1 MQPINDVPDLFGTDE
16 PGGVAEGEKERKP
29 GLPKGVFY
37 ATKEELKVY
46 FDEEG
51 EIRLNLFANQVLRLK
66 SLKSRREKLER
77 FRKIHGDEMVEMV
90 KNLVAQRF
98 KEKSGGSS

>member
-1 MQPINDVPDLFGTDE
+1 VQPINDVPDLFGTDE
-16 PGGVAEGEKERKP
+16 PGGLAEGEKERKP

-37 ATKEELKVY
+37 ATKEELNRY

>member
-1 MQPINDVPDLFGTDE
+1 VQRGNGFSDLFGIDE
-16 PGGVAEGEKERKP
+16 TGGVAEGEKERKP
-29 GLPKGVFY
+29 GLPKGIFY
-37 ATKEELKVY
+37 ATKEQLNRY

-51 EIRLNLFANQVLRLK
+51 EIRLNLFANQVLRLR
-66 SLKSRREKLER
+66 SLKARREKLER
-77 FRKIHGDEMVEMV
+77 FRRIHGDEMVEMV

>member
-1 MQPINDVPDLFGTDE
+1 MQSDNDIPDLFGTDE
-16 PGGVAEGEKERKP
+16 AGGIAEGEKERKP
-29 GLPKGVFY
+29 GLPKGVFT
-37 ATKEELKVY
+37 ATRKELNRY

>member
-1 MQPINDVPDLFGTDE
+1 VQPINDVPDLFGTDE

>member
-1 MQPINDVPDLFGTDE
+1 MQRGNGVPDLFETLE
-16 PGGVAEGEKERKP
+16 GGVSDEGEKRKP

-37 ATKEELKVY
+37 ATKEELNRY

-77 FRKIHGDEMVEMV
+77 FRRIHGDEMVEMV

>member
-1 MQPINDVPDLFGTDE
+1 MQRGDGFPDLFESLEGGL
-16 PGGVAEGEKERKP
+16 PGEGEKRKP
-29 GLPKGVFY
+29 GLPKGIFY
-37 ATKEELKVY
+37 ATKEEMKVY
-46 FDEEG
+46 YDEEG

-77 FRKIHGDEMVEMV
+77 FRRIHGDEMVEMV

>member
-1 MQPINDVPDLFGTDE
+1 VQSDNNIPDLFE
-16 PGGVAEGEKERKP
+16 SLEGGVPDKGKEERRP
-29 GLPKGVFY
+29 GLPKGIFY
-37 ATKEELKVY
+37 ATKEELNRY

>member
-1 MQPINDVPDLFGTDE
+1 MQRSDNIPDLFE
-16 PGGVAEGEKERKP
+16 SLEGGVSSERKEERKP
-29 GLPKGVFY
+29 GLPKGIFY
-37 ATKEELKVY
+37 ATKEQMKVY
-46 FDEEG
+46 YDEEG

>member
-1 MQPINDVPDLFGTDE
+1 MQSNNNIPDLFGTDE
-16 PGGVAEGEKERKP
+16 AGGIAEGEKERKP
-29 GLPKGVFY
+29 GLPKGIFY
-37 ATKEELKVY
+37 ATREELNRY

>member
-1 MQPINDVPDLFGTDE
+1 VQPDNNIPDLFGTDE
-16 PGGVAEGEKERKP
+16 AWGIAEGKEERRP
-29 GLPKGVFY
+29 GLPKGIFY
-37 ATKEELKVY
+37 ATREELNRY

-77 FRKIHGDEMVEMV
+77 FRQIHGDEMVEMV

>member
-1 MQPINDVPDLFGTDE
+1 MQSNNNIPDLFGTDE
-16 PGGVAEGEKERKP
+16 AGGIAEGEKERKP
-29 GLPKGVFY
+29 GLPKGIFY
-37 ATKEELKVY
+37 ATKEELNRY

>member
-1 MQPINDVPDLFGTDE
+1 MPPSNDVPDLFGSLE
-16 PGGVAEGEKERKP
+16 GGLPDEGEKRKP

>member
-1 MQPINDVPDLFGTDE
+1 MQSDNNIPDLFGTDE
-16 PGGVAEGEKERKP
+16 AGGIAEGEKERKP
-29 GLPKGVFY
+29 GLPKGIFY
-37 ATKEELKVY
+37 ATKEELNRY

-77 FRKIHGDEMVEMV
+77 FRKIHCDEMVEMV

>member
-1 MQPINDVPDLFGTDE
+1 VQPINDLPDLFGTDE
-16 PGGVAEGEKERKP
+16 QRGLAEGEKERKP

-37 ATKEELKVY
+37 ATREELNRY

>member
-1 MQPINDVPDLFGTDE
+1 MQRGNGFSDLFGIDE
-16 PGGVAEGEKERKP
+16 TGGVAEGEKERKP
-29 GLPKGVFY
+29 GLPKGIFY
-37 ATKEELKVY
+37 ATKEELNRY

-51 EIRLNLFANQVLRLK
+51 EIRLNLFANQVLRLR
-66 SLKSRREKLER
+66 SLKARREKLER
-77 FRKIHGDEMVEMV
+77 FRRIHGDEMVEMV

>member
-1 MQPINDVPDLFGTDE
+1 MQRGNGIPDLFE
-16 PGGVAEGEKERKP
+16 ALEGGVSPERKEERKP

-37 ATKEELKVY
+37 ATKEELNRY

-77 FRKIHGDEMVEMV
+77 FRRIHGDEMVEMV

>member
-1 MQPINDVPDLFGTDE
+1 LFGIDE
-16 PGGVAEGEKERKP
+16 TGGVAEGEKERKP
-29 GLPKGVFY
+29 GLPKGIFY
-37 ATKEELKVY
+37 ATKEELNRY

-51 EIRLNLFANQVLRLK
+51 EIRLNLFANQVLRLR
-66 SLKSRREKLER
+66 SLKARREKLER
-77 FRKIHGDEMVEMV
+77 FRRIHGDEMVEMV

>member
-1 MQPINDVPDLFGTDE
+1 VQRGDGFSDLFGTDE
-16 PGGVAEGEKERKP
+16 TGGVAEGEKERKP
-29 GLPKGVFY
+29 GLPKGIFY
-37 ATKEELKVY
+37 ATKEELNRY

-51 EIRLNLFANQVLRLK
+51 EIRLNLFANQVLRLR
-66 SLKSRREKLER
+66 SLKARREKLER
-77 FRKIHGDEMVEMV
+77 FRRIHGDEMVEMV